1 MAKKKPSFQ
10 LPNWALPIWESMGSP
25 NLSEVQATLHGDLLE
40 RRNGLRKDDIVEIL
54 LDARA
59 FTDGADIMIRGVLL
73 STGKGSLEVLVD
85 DGTRQFISRDVIVKI
100 TLIAHTRPAYIDDQE
115 LVSFE
120 REDMKRRSKLHER
133 VEKESTGDTDSHLW
147 G

>member
-10 LPNWALPIWESMGSP
+10 LPDWALPIWEDMGSP
-25 NLSEVQATLHGDLLE
+25 NLSEVQAILHGDLLD

-59 FTDGADIMIRGVLL
+59 FTDGVDTRIRGVLL

-85 DGTRQFISRDVIVKI
+85 DGSRQFISRDVIVKI
-100 TLIAHTRPAYIDDQE
+100 TLIAHTRPAYIDDEE
-115 LVSFE
+115 LLSFE